1 MPIDCRRDS
10 GRPNKDDYPDAEN
23 EMTIPIPEKITTPDK
38 VKTPIGT
45 LAFFDGTPIGDTKE
59 SVCDYMD
66 RARAVMV

>member
-1 MPIDCRRDS
+1 
-10 GRPNKDDYPDAEN
+10 
-23 EMTIPIPEKITTPDK
+23 MTIPIPEKITTPDK